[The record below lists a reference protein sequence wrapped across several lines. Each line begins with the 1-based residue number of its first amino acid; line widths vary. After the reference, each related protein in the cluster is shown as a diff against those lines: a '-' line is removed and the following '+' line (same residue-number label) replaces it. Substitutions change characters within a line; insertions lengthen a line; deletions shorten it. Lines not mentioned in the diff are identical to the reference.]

1 MKDMDLKTYAEQAL
15 GTLENSFIMLNN
27 TKDDLSKNNR
37 PVPTLLDE
45 DINETKEKIEKLSEA
60 LKSNNDTVLA
70 NTLIGLGM
78 LFSKGQKVVEHSN
91 DDVCKAVTMADKY
104 NNLVSKM
111 SKPND
116 FSVIFDGVNIDSK
129 YVFSFYELWSEKKI
143 FIGTYAYV
151 NNNGEC
157 LEKTLHDIMQQD
169 NKHIGD
175 IMLMSPARPDNDAYM
190 AVKFKDCKID
200 SVCGGEFNFKEIEP
214 RKLSIDVTYSEKEFV
229 DYDTAEQ
236 QGPQEEITA
245 KEENLENK

>member
-37 PVPTLLDE
+37 PVPTLLED

-60 LKSNNDTVLA
+60 LKTNNDTVLA
-70 NTLIGLGM
+70 NTLIELGM
-78 LFSKGQKVVEHSN
+78 LFSKGQKVVEHNN
-91 DDVCKAVTMADKY
+91 DDVCETTTMADKY

-116 FSVIFDGVNIDSK
+116 FSVIFDDVNIDSE
-129 YVFSFYELWSEKKI
+129 YIFSFYELWSEKKI
-143 FIGTYAYV
+143 FIGVYAYV
-151 NNNGEC
+151 NDNGEC
-157 LEKTLHDIMQQD
+157 LEKALYEIMQRG

-175 IMLMSPARPDNDAYM
+175 IMLMSPARPDNEAYM
-190 AVKFKDCKID
+190 AIKFKDCKID
-200 SVCGGEFNFKEIEP
+200 AVCGGEFNFKEIEP
-214 RKLSIDVTYSEKEFV
+214 RKFSIDVTYSEKEFV
-229 DYDTAEQ
+229 DHDTAEQ
-236 QGPQEEITA
+236 QEQKEEIPA